1 MKIITLTLSP
11 AFDVH
16 LSVPNFA
23 AERENLV
30 EASTRDIGG
39 KGINISRALTENGV
53 SNISLVV
60 LGNENSEDFLRG
72 MDACGLNERITLNVD
87 GRIREN
93 MTVHP
98 ENAPETRISFKGFRA
113 DEGLLDRVF
122 SLIAPDSDTVVTFTG
137 SLPGGI
143 TDNETED
150 FLRRIVDSGAKLV
163 IDSKSVPLDM
173 LKRINPW
180 LIKPNSEE
188 LAAYLGE
195 LDFDGIVKAAS
206 ELHRGGIVNALISL
220 GGDGSVLACDEG
232 IFKVTAPK
240 INVVST
246 IGAGD
251 SMIAGFIAAMEG
263 TAEERLR
270 TATAFGSAACLTEGT
285 NPPTKENVARLSNEV
300 IIEKITEV

>member
-1 MKIITLTLSP
+1 MRIITLTLSP

-16 LSVPNFA
+16 LTVPNFT

-39 KGINISRALTENGV
+39 KGINISRALLENGV
-53 SNISLVV
+53 ANTALVV
-60 LGNENSEDFLRG
+60 LGSENGEDFLRG
-72 MDACGLNERITLNVD
+72 MDVCGLSDRMTVTVD

-98 ENAPETRISFKGFRA
+98 DNAPETRISFKGFRA
-113 DEGLLDRVF
+113 DSGLLERVYDM
-122 SLIAPDSDTVVTFTG
+122 IAPDEDTVVTFTG

-143 TDNETED
+143 SGDVCEA
-150 FLRRIVDSGAKLV
+150 FLGRIKESGARLV

-173 LKRINPW
+173 LRRLNPW

-188 LAAYLGE
+188 LSAYLGE
-195 LDFDGIVKAAS
+195 LDFDGIVKAAR
-206 ELHRGGIVNALISL
+206 ELHEGGIENALISL

-232 IFKVTAPK
+232 VYKVTAPR
-240 INVVST
+240 IDVVST

-251 SMIAGFIAAMEG
+251 SMIAGFIAAMDG
-263 TAEERLR
+263 NAEHRLR
-270 TATAFGSAACLTEGT
+270 IATAYGSAACLTEGT
-285 NPPTKENVARLSNEV
+285 NPPTVENVARLAKQV
-300 IIEKITEV
+300 MIERL